1 MGAAYIVRKR
11 ARFDSIGGP
20 VNLPY
25 GTAVEAVDGL
35 LVYRGRA
42 LCAVTSENA
51 HQFFARNDDGNGKA
65 RGALIDAIKA
75 TLEKKDAG
83 HQMRWDLLWSDQ
95 EAQKLRHPDHAD
107 HWLWGHA
114 FFEADLADLEHV
126 AALIGVR
133 R

>member
-1 MGAAYIVRKR
+1 MGVAYIVRKR
-11 ARFDSIGGP
+11 ARFDSIGGT

-65 RGALIDAIKA
+65 RGALIDAI
-75 TLEKKDAG
+75 TSRLERKDAD
-83 HQMRWDLLWSDQ
+83 HQKRWDRLWDDRD
-95 EAQKLRHPDHAD
+95 AQKLRHPEHED

-114 FFEADLADLEHV
+114 FFEADVADLEHV